1 MKYIYALLA
10 VVTGFIVAL
19 FSLGYIELYFGLIT
33 PIKIPIVIEGT
44 MEYFE
49 IESQLV
55 GQDVI
60 TILIII
66 INIVLFSLCHS
77 LYHRSKKRKKDTFN
91 KDAIKGPFVL
101 YLRSFLDDKTTH
113 KRVSFINDI
122 RSEEEVL
129 VEVMSDIAP
138 VYAIGDP
145 KDKKMPWGAS
155 RIYVD
160 DEHWKS
166 TVVDMMHKA
175 EVVVLRLGKTE
186 SLWWE
191 VETVIKNVPLGKI
204 MFVVPE
210 INAFNNVA
218 MLYKILLEY
227 KVDIS
232 NLSISVEKK
241 SRGSISSFLY
251 FDQEGKLVSTEVKI
265 PHFTRLVLSYEKILR
280 NALSGFRGK
289 FGLTIS
295 HKSTLRWAMILQ
307 ILFVVYIVFIGAS
320 KLFSDIVS
328 LKYQMPYEF
337 VEKCVENSDFVN
349 KYSDEINGTNLVW
362 GIVESKKGLYTLEDD
377 KYKQLFLIE
386 ARAVESMKK
395 DEFDQLLVAPKNLLL
410 MVKKYV
416 PENYNTYVEL
426 LSEAA
431 ITAIQYPDEV
441 DDLIHQYKQNIG
453 VLPQWLID
461 YFDAE
466 EGTANEYESTLKFTQ
481 LVIEHINE
489 INIIDILKTLA
500 SQSYNE

>member
-66 INIVLFSLCHS
+66 INIVLFSSCHS

-265 PHFTRLVLSYEKILR
+265 PHFTRLVLSYEKYR
-280 NALSGFRGK
+280 
-289 FGLTIS
+289 
-295 HKSTLRWAMILQ
+295 
-307 ILFVVYIVFIGAS
+307 
-320 KLFSDIVS
+320 
-328 LKYQMPYEF
+328 
-337 VEKCVENSDFVN
+337 
-349 KYSDEINGTNLVW
+349 
-362 GIVESKKGLYTLEDD
+362 
-377 KYKQLFLIE
+377 
-386 ARAVESMKK
+386 
-395 DEFDQLLVAPKNLLL
+395 
-410 MVKKYV
+410 
-416 PENYNTYVEL
+416 
-426 LSEAA
+426 
-431 ITAIQYPDEV
+431 
-441 DDLIHQYKQNIG
+441 
-453 VLPQWLID
+453 
-461 YFDAE
+461 
-466 EGTANEYESTLKFTQ
+466 
-481 LVIEHINE
+481 
-489 INIIDILKTLA
+489 
-500 SQSYNE
+500 